1 MDGPVFFLPGSIE
14 HVKKRHF
21 VVDYALLAIRIFDG
35 LAGGT
40 SVRARAERAGRWIDN
55 GGRWRGGPTHWVI
68 SRKQADGILGVS
80 TEAKMPGEGGLGA
93 ATIGTLQKRTH
104 RPGTKCAQSKQ
115 DVPARTYACVH
126 EGGGTTYKV
135 RLDKLDRKRGLADAC
150 ERRKRRMR
158 VSDGVTEG
166 GAHGTHHRRL
176 RRPICIP

>member
-35 LAGGT
+35 LAGGA
-40 SVRARAERAGRWIDN
+40 SVREKREGAGRWIDN

-80 TEAKMPGEGGLGA
+80 TEAKMRGEGGLGA
-93 ATIGTLQKRTH
+93 ATIGTHSSTWDKMCSVQAR
-104 RPGTKCAQSKQ
+104 R
-115 DVPARTYACVH
+115 VPARTYACVH
-126 EGGGTTYKV
+126 EGGGRTYKV

-150 ERRKRRMR
+150 ERRERRMR
-158 VSDGVTEG
+158 VSDGVTRSEEHTSELQSP
-166 GAHGTHHRRL
+166 A
-176 RRPICIP
+176 